1 MKRSL
6 RPWIGLFLL
15 SLTLYGVSVYVSEKK
30 LLLSGRYTTTVQQY
44 SADGGVWKERIE
56 VDLNNENLE
65 STVSIEGDGLEGVA
79 LFAVTGKINNSFNGE
94 VEFSYKTEPIQ
105 TTKVLDGYQA
115 ASYSSLFLSGTSK
128 NQLIYHYENLDVIA
142 RERNHLM
149 LSRVW

>member
-65 STVSIEGDGLEGVA
+65 STVSIEGNGLEGVA

-94 VEFSYKTEPIQ
+94 FESSYTTEPIQ

-128 NQLIYHYENLDVIA
+128 NQLIYHDENLDVIA

>member
-6 RPWIGLFLL
+6 RPWIGLLLL

-65 STVSIEGDGLEGVA
+65 STVSIEGNGLEGVA

-94 VEFSYKTEPIQ
+94 FEFSYTTEPIQ

-128 NQLIYHYENLDVIA
+128 NQLIYHDENLDVIA

>member
-65 STVSIEGDGLEGVA
+65 STVSIEGNGLEGVA
-79 LFAVTGKINNSFNGE
+79 L
-94 VEFSYKTEPIQ
+94 
-105 TTKVLDGYQA
+105 L
-115 ASYSSLFLSGTSK
+115 
-128 NQLIYHYENLDVIA
+128 
-142 RERNHLM
+142 R
-149 LSRVW
+149 